1 MRIKKISLF
10 AACLLLILMILPPVK
25 VLAINRTATIT
36 GPAKAYKGET
46 ITVTV
51 GFNNKVDTR
60 GCDFTITYQK
70 DLLAFAGVTNISG
83 LQGYAEPEKI
93 GDAQF
98 PLVALMTTISTGPAD
113 KILTVRFK
121 VIGTGNATLKIT
133 EASDGIYDPA
143 NNISTTGAVLNLTL
157 TDPPV
162 TTTTTAQPTTSK
174 TTTKATTTKP
184 TSSVSTVSTIPS
196 ETRPTFP
203 AQASIGKRYDGV
215 MLSIPETS
223 PSDGAIPESFRP
235 KEVEWEGKQLTGYES
250 NTLPYTLYWLSDE
263 TLPARFYYADAQA
276 GVFVPFYRS
285 EWSSRYFTF
294 AVLSEQAVPDGFELT
309 TLSVR
314 GNDVPAY
321 RPVKGYYFTK
331 SAYEEL
337 RSKVTPGMTLPDWKT
352 YEGDDSLDE
361 PARDDLWQ
369 GVSVA
374 VPGDL
379 YLVALRMNDAEDKMM
394 YLYDHELDSL
404 IRADLWLVPVAG
416 SYLELG
422 LEDIPPV
429 PTEPTEPAMTESEK
443 TEQPAVKETLVAENT
458 VTLFGRR
465 IPISVLVAAIAV
477 LIIVIASGVWLVA
490 RIRRVIKHEPELTLA
505 DFHDEDYDLQEEPM
519 DEERK
524 TQSQSTQE
532 GSSIVDLSEES
543 STQTPELM
551 TGVTG
556 GIAVAKR
563 EDDDR
568 PVDSDE
574 GTEDLESGWRS
585 LDETLRK
592 HEDKDAVHESR
603 PDESGIRQFRQR
615 RAGRD
620 DPSDRDEL

>member
-1 MRIKKISLF
+1 MKIKKISLF
-10 AACLLLILMILPPVK
+10 VACLLLILMILPPVK

-36 GPAKAYKGET
+36 GPAKAHKGET
-46 ITVTV
+46 ITLTV
-51 GFNNKVDTR
+51 GFNSKEDTR
-60 GCDFTITYQK
+60 SCDFTFTYRE
-70 DLLAFAGVTNISG
+70 DLLTFAGVTMAPG
-83 LQGYAEPEKI
+83 LPKSAIVKNTTGAS
-93 GDAQF
+93 
-98 PLVALMTTISTGPAD
+98 PLTLGIVDMGEAPFRAD

-143 NNISTTGAVLNLTL
+143 NNISTGSLTLNL

-443 TEQPAVKETLVAENT
+443 TEQPAVTETLVAENT